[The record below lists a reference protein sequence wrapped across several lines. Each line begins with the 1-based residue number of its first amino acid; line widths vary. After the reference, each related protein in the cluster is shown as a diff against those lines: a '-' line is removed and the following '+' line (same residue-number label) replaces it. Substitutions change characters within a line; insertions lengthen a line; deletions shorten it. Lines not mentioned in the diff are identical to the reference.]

1 MLFWEILCFLLLF
14 SSLSWISVPEKNIGY
29 EFLFR
34 LRQREI
40 LEDQNYY
47 EKQSLETSNSGY
59 ALKQQVSKLWRKIL
73 VFKYFQSLSPY
84 SLKFISDVF
93 LQYVIAY
100 LMN

>member
-1 MLFWEILCFLLLF
+1 MKQPCILLWFIRLLF

-40 LEDQNYY
+40 HKGQNYY
-47 EKQSLETSNSGY
+47 
-59 ALKQQVSKLWRKIL
+59 
-73 VFKYFQSLSPY
+73 YFQSLPLY
-84 SLKFISDVF
+84 SQKFISNIF
-93 LQYVIAY
+93 SQYVIAN